1 MDLGFGLWQSHF
13 VTTAS
18 SIKLLKHSSS
28 TTFPYSIECTYCLV
42 LCKVHQCKI
51 SQHITSLCC
60 VCTIVLSESSFGQ
73 FLRCFPRLAKAE
85 MVAVRGLCNLRTA
98 FLPSLAMMKMLIKIM
113 SMTLMMM
120 ATMTMIKKMAVM
132 ITMTMMMMI
141 GSACAPLQHFA
152 RGNTFSL
159 PPRPPHLLLRCFSD
173 FSRSH
178 QDHLY
183 MRRFSEWDF
192 SH

>member
-1 MDLGFGLWQSHF
+1 MHRRLRLIESGDVQGIGYYSGAVMDLGFGLWQSHF

-28 TTFPYSIECTYCLV
+28 TIFPYTIECTYCLV

-120 ATMTMIKKMAVM
+120 AALAQIP
-132 ITMTMMMMI
+132 I
-141 GSACAPLQHFA
+141 S
-152 RGNTFSL
+152 TFSHGFL
-159 PPRPPHLLLRCFSD
+159 CVN
-173 FSRSH
+173 
-178 QDHLY
+178 
-183 MRRFSEWDF
+183 MG
-192 SH
+192 